1 MNVEEGSSNE
11 SNSNTYN
18 AALKL
23 AAAHDG
29 KEVDSGVEKRL
40 IKKIDWYLMP
50 LMCLT
55 YALQYDD
62 KVMIGHSA
70 IFGLREDLDIVQGLR
85 YSNCTMIFCCGFI
98 IGCFPMAILGLKH
111 PTVKVC
117 TVICFLWGAVV
128 LSTPAYTS

>member
-1 MNVEEGSSNE
+1 MAEQVNKNSKDVQPVPVPAKQMNVEEGSSNE

-50 LMCLT
+50 L
-55 YALQYDD
+55 
-62 KVMIGHSA
+62 
-70 IFGLREDLDIVQGLR
+70 
-85 YSNCTMIFCCGFI
+85 
-98 IGCFPMAILGLKH
+98 
-111 PTVKVC
+111 VC
-117 TVICFLWGAVV
+117 
-128 LSTPAYTS
+128 